1 MDENANPQEP
11 ALAYGAATPLEI
23 ALRQIQAWFVN
34 GDFEKVKQ
42 GCREVL
48 TIAPNNSIAQDLLK
62 RAEQSEA
69 PAPQPPV
76 SAPSPAPAP
85 PAFVPTTPPSP
96 APEPIL
102 EEPPMPEMVSNIDLT
117 PPSIEPLT
125 PAPTQDNIHHPHS
138 LAINIAILVGIVV
151 VGILGIYGYN
161 AFIKGGDETPP
172 AQEENAEEQLTDEEV
187 LPAEGSNEIPSGEP
201 IAPSPDLTT
210 WQGRN
215 EKRSKDLSELEQAL
229 ILYFAEFKKYPN
241 TDEIGMLAEL
251 PTPPSDGEAY
261 VYAVYS
267 NDIGADQV
275 FVLSA
280 EFEQENGEKTVWST
294 GGSPNEYPD
303 YRDVAA
309 PHVTS
314 INPNMT
320 EIEYIE
326 FMLNQNA
333 ETPTPPSGRVPRV
346 PRN

>member
-1 MDENANPQEP
+1 
-11 ALAYGAATPLEI
+11 
-23 ALRQIQAWFVN
+23 
-34 GDFEKVKQ
+34 
-42 GCREVL
+42 
-48 TIAPNNSIAQDLLK
+48 
-62 RAEQSEA
+62 
-69 PAPQPPV
+69 
-76 SAPSPAPAP
+76 
-85 PAFVPTTPPSP
+85 
-96 APEPIL
+96 
-102 EEPPMPEMVSNIDLT
+102 MPEMVVEPPT
-117 PPSIEPLT
+117 PL
-125 PAPTQDNIHHPHS
+125 APTHDDLPSEDNIHHPHS

-172 AQEENAEEQLTDEEV
+172 AQEEDAEEQPRSEAVPPPGRVAEEPAPAPSDEP
-187 LPAEGSNEIPSGEP
+187 PAI
-201 IAPSPDLTT
+201 PSPDLTT

-229 ILYFAEFKKYPN
+229 ILYFDEFKKYPN
-241 TDEIGMLAEL
+241 TDEIGTTLVENGMLAEL

-326 FMLNQNA
+326 FMLNQNT
-333 ETPTPPSGRVPRV
+333 ETPTTPSGRVPRV

>member
-1 MDENANPQEP
+1 MDENSNPQ
-11 ALAYGAATPLEI
+11 GATPLET
-23 ALRQIQAWFVN
+23 ALRQIQTWFVN

-48 TIAPNNSIAQDLLK
+48 SIAPNNSIAQDLLQ
-62 RAEQSEA
+62 RAEQSETPAATPTSTEAA
-69 PAPQPPV
+69 PVANPMPV
-76 SAPSPAPAP
+76 EIQA
-85 PAFVPTTPPSP
+85 P

-102 EEPPMPEMVSNIDLT
+102 EEPPMPEMISKLDLT
-117 PPSIEPLT
+117 PPSSELPT
-125 PAPTQDNIHHPHS
+125 PAMPPHDELHDEHDLHRTHS

-161 AFIKGGDETPP
+161 AFIKKGDETPP
-172 AQEENAEEQLTDEEV
+172 VQEENAEEQPVDEEETV
-187 LPAEGSNEIPSGEP
+187 IVPPSDTP
-201 IAPSPDLTT
+201 VIPSPDLTT

-215 EKRSKDLSELEQAL
+215 EQRSTDLSKLEQAL
-229 ILYFAEFKKYPN
+229 ILYFDEFKKYPN
-241 TDEIGMLAEL
+241 TEEISTVFVL
-251 PTPPSDGEAY
+251 PTPPNDGEAY
-261 VYAVYS
+261 IYAVYS

-309 PHVTS
+309 LHVTS
-314 INPNMT
+314 LHPTMT

-326 FMLNQNA
+326 FMLTQP
-333 ETPTPPSGRVPRV
+333 TPTPSGRVPRV